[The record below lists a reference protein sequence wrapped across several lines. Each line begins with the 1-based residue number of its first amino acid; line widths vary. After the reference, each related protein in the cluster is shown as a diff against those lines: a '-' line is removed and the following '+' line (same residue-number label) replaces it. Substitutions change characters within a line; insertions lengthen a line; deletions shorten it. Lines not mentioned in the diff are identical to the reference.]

1 MLRANLGLLV
11 TVLAWGSMIPCV
23 NAMVPRW
30 DPFLLTSLRY
40 VIAGPVF
47 HRWHHTAADRG
58 GSSNFA
64 GTFPIWDLLF
74 GTFYMPE
81 NELPDAYGIADKSFP
96 EGFGAQMLY
105 PFTR

>member
-1 MLRANLGLLV
+1 
-11 TVLAWGSMIPCV
+11 
-23 NAMVPRW
+23 VP
-30 DPFLLTSLRY
+30 LT
-40 VIAGPVF
+40 
-47 HRWHHTAADRG
+47 WHHAAIECG

-64 GTFPIWDLLF
+64 GTFPIWDVAF

-96 EGFGAQMLY
+96 EGFGTQMLY

>member
-1 MLRANLGLLV
+1 MVWIGPFITAHSAFVHANLNWTLG
-11 TVLAWGSMIPCV
+11 
-23 NAMVPRW
+23 
-30 DPFLLTSLRY
+30 PFKY

-81 NELPDAYGIADKSFP
+81 HEMPDAYGIADKSFP
-96 EGFGAQMLY
+96 EGFSAQMLY
-105 PFTR
+105 PFRKLIED

>member
-1 MLRANLGLLV
+1 VAR
-11 TVLAWGSMIPCV
+11 
-23 NAMVPRW
+23 
-30 DPFLLTSLRY
+30 PFLVIFGCRAGSHTREPRECVPLT
-40 VIAGPVF
+40 
-47 HRWHHTAADRG
+47 WHHAAIECG

-64 GTFPIWDLLF
+64 GTFPIWDVAF

>member
-40 VIAGPVF
+40 VVAGPIFLLVVALAES
-47 HRWHHTAADRG
+47 RRG
-58 GSSNFA
+58 V
-64 GTFPIWDLLF
+64 
-74 GTFYMPE
+74 
-81 NELPDAYGIADKSFP
+81 
-96 EGFGAQMLY
+96 AQALGNW
-105 PFTR
+105 RV